1 MKLVAPDYYPLFRCK
16 AGACRHTCCVGWEI
30 DIDRASLDRYRRVPG
45 AMGQRLHR
53 NIDWENACFR
63 LDEGER
69 CPFLNASGLCDLIL
83 TLGEDSLC
91 QICADHPRFRN
102 FLAGRTEIGL
112 GLCCQAAA
120 ELVLARQE
128 PMSLLTLEDGP
139 ENGADAPFL
148 AFRDRLLALAQ
159 NRQRPVESRVQDI
172 QAACGIHLA
181 VDAPGWAT
189 FLLALERLDP
199 AWEGCLRRLMEPPGP
214 APGWEIPLEQ
224 LLCYLLYRHLAEE
237 DVLTRVAYCC
247 LVWQLLRHM
256 LRDDLPS
263 LARMYSSEIE
273 YSDEN
278 LDAMLDR
285 VDSLLQA
292 AGEKRC

>member
-1 MKLVAPDYYPLFRCK
+1 MKLVAPDYYPSFRCK

-30 DIDRASLDRYRRVPG
+30 DIDQASLARYRRVPG
-45 AMGQRLHR
+45 AMGQRLR
-53 NIDWENACFR
+53 RDIDWENACFR

-83 TLGEDSLC
+83 SLGEGSLC

-112 GLCCQAAA
+112 GLCCEAAA
-120 ELVLARQE
+120 ELVLSRQE
-128 PMSLLTLEDGP
+128 PMRLVALEDG
-139 ENGADAPFL
+139 EEDEADAPFL
-148 AFRDRLLALAQ
+148 AFRDRLFTLAQ
-159 NRQRPVESRVQDI
+159 NRQRPVESRVEDI
-172 QAACGIHLA
+172 LAACGIQLT
-181 VDAPGWAT
+181 VEAPRWAA
-189 FLLALERLDP
+189 FLLRLERLDP
-199 AWEGCLRRLMEPPGP
+199 AWENCLRRLMEPPRP

-224 LLCYLLYRHLAEE
+224 LLCYLLYRHLAPE
-237 DVLTRVAYCC
+237 DLQSRVAYCC

-256 LRDDLPS
+256 LRDDLPG

-278 LDAMLDR
+278 LDAVLDA

-292 AGEKRC
+292 AGEKLC